1 MQVREGRPTSMAGQL
16 FQGDVRAGIEST
28 QEWNRQ
34 LSCFWDCG
42 LKGGGSLVNLGVLMA
57 SLGHVG
63 VASDD
68 VVTAIEALSIAE
80 AVVVKPGR

>member
-1 MQVREGRPTSMAGQL
+1 MQVREGRPTSMAGQVFL
-16 FQGDVRAGIEST
+16 GDVSAGVEST
-28 QEWNRQ
+28 QEENRQ
-34 LSCFWDCG
+34 LSCFWG
-42 LKGGGSLVNLGVLMA
+42 WFLNGGCSLVNLGVSMA

-63 VASDD
+63 VASD